1 MIALPGDDNIEHNGD
16 TNKRQETQ
24 TTQRNEFGKAL
35 SVLSQMGVTIIVCVA
50 VGLAAGYFLD
60 KLLGTTPWLLL
71 VFTLLGIAAAFKS
84 IFDFAKKQ

>member
-1 MIALPGDDNIEHNGD
+1 MFSAYFREAITLPGGDNSDKNSNDNQH
-16 TNKRQETQ
+16 
-24 TTQRNEFGKAL
+24 NEFGKAL
-35 SVLSQMGVTIIVCVA
+35 SVLSQMGVTIIVCIA

-60 KLLGTTPWLLL
+60 KFLGTAPWLLL